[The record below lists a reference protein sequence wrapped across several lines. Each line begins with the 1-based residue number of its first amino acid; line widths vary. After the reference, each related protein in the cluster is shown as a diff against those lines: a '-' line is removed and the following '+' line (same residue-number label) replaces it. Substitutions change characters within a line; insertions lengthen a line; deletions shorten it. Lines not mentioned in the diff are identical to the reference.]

1 MRCSQN
7 RPGLLPREVR
17 GSHPLEPPSYLFYSL
32 ITNNWQSD
40 IARTASSLRTQ
51 VTGTSIEELTH
62 HISRGLCS
70 LDSSP
75 NDLSIT
81 QEASLLGIFKWR
93 GDGIQ
98 LLSFEVGRWRPNST
112 RACNAVDPKVKFPP
126 HYLYGSLIQHRG
138 MYSVSSPW
146 KWKRCG
152 MSCWK
157 SKTIHSR
164 SAIVIAWRWYSQ
176 RFHSNMTSR
185 EVNTYPLTLFGKN
198 CDLSFLRG
206 LRCQRGWMSRRSW
219 GEFITTPTNKM
230 ESRHSVGIASRFKW
244 DLKKVESTQ
253 AIHSRTPTRFLQS
266 QAGKPLFNYIYRS
279 NFNKRLFC
287 KDGIWIT
294 QRQTPPSHR
303 LQQYE

>member
-1 MRCSQN
+1 MKEMWYIMLKIQDNSQPISHRN
-7 RPGLLPREVR
+7 CLALVLSEISLQHDIQR
-17 GSHPLEPPSYLFYSL
+17 GE
-32 ITNNWQSD
+32 
-40 IARTASSLRTQ
+40 
-51 VTGTSIEELTH
+51 
-62 HISRGLCS
+62 HIS
-70 LDSSP
+70 
-75 NDLSIT
+75 T
-81 QEASLLGIFKWR
+81 
-93 GDGIQ
+93 
-98 LLSFEVGRWRPNST
+98 
-112 RACNAVDPKVKFPP
+112 
-126 HYLYGSLIQHRG
+126 YLVR
-138 MYSVSSPW
+138 
-146 KWKRCG
+146 
-152 MSCWK
+152 K
-157 SKTIHSR
+157 S
-164 SAIVIAWRWYSQ
+164 
-176 RFHSNMTSR
+176 
-185 EVNTYPLTLFGKN
+185 
-198 CDLSFLRG
+198 DLSFLRG